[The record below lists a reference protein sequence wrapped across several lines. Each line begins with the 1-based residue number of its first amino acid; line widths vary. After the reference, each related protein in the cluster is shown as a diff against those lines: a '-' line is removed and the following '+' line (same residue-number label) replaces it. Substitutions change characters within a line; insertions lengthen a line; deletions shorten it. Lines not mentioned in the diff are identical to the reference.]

1 MEVVLKFDSNNGLD
15 LNVQKYKKEL
25 PLLRTIALDV
35 EKCHTTLCK
44 LSALE
49 EKLSK
54 IKTRL
59 QTRKNSLYDENHV
72 PKQWASD
79 ELEYLDL
86 NLKKLT
92 QLQQNLT
99 SLHSSVLHTYKF
111 LSSRFNRDTVVQEER
126 KRVTRRKKEQKKKV
140 KNERKKWERSRLLN
154 LF

>member
-1 MEVVLKFDSNNGLD
+1 MEVVLKFNSNNGLD

-25 PLLRTIALDV
+25 PLLRPVALDV

-49 EKLSK
+49 ETLSK
-54 IKTRL
+54 IKTGL
-59 QTRKNSLYDENHV
+59 QTWKNSLYDENV

-92 QLQQNLT
+92 KLQQNLT
-99 SLHSSVLHTYKF
+99 SLQSSVTHTYKF
-111 LSSRFNRDTVVQEER
+111 LSSRFNRDTVVQKER
-126 KRVTRRKKEQKKKV
+126 KRVTKGTEKKK
-140 KNERKKWERSRLLN
+140 
-154 LF
+154 